1 MIQQYNRYRTVK
13 AAQFKPS
20 VKAVES
26 ISNLKS
32 QISNRLTQFLIKLRA
47 LKAR

>member
-13 AAQFKPS
+13 TPQLKPS